1 MSTHMSLQSVL
12 PFNHLD
18 DSSFNLAPY
27 ELSHGLLNCD
37 VDRLETLL
45 FNPTER
51 PELCNPLSSHL
62 DPDSN
67 FLTRLPSSKYLV
79 EEEINN
85 RFASVNNIP
94 SLSIMHLN
102 TRSLLGNFD
111 KLNLLLGNLQLPFS
125 VIGVSETWLNDA
137 TSELVS
143 NHRKSKTGGGVGIYL
158 KNGLEYKLRE
168 ECNLSDSE
176 VIESLFLEI
185 TVPHGKNTIVGSVYR
200 PPNQN
205 TATFLDKFNDI
216 LSSIS
221 KDNKHCYVMGDFTLD
236 LLQYN
241 HHVPT

>member
-1 MSTHMSLQSVL
+1 MDIEINTPFIHQTACTLPSLL
-12 PFNHLD
+12 
-18 DSSFNLAPY
+18 
-27 ELSHGLLNCD
+27 CD
-37 VDRLETLL
+37 ADRLETLL

-94 SLSIMHLN
+94 SFSIMHLN

-111 KLNLLLGNLQLPFS
+111 KLNLLLGNLQVPFS

-137 TSELVS
+137 TSELVNITGYNFVS

-158 KNGLEYKLRE
+158 KNDLEYKLRE
-168 ECNLSDSE
+168 ECNFSDSE

-185 TVPHGKNTIVGSVYR
+185 TVPHGK
-200 PPNQN
+200 
-205 TATFLDKFNDI
+205 
-216 LSSIS
+216 
-221 KDNKHCYVMGDFTLD
+221 KHYCRVCL
-236 LLQYN
+236 
-241 HHVPT
+241 